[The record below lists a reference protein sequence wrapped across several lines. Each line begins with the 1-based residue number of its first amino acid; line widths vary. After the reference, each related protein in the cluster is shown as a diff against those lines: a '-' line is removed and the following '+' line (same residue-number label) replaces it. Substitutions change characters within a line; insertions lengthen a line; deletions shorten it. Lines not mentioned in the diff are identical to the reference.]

1 MLMIQAASDAQAS
14 PLSVANPFTDWIHQS
29 FSSDSHVDAGDISI
43 RMGAALAFGL
53 LIALIYRLTR
63 GPQAAKSPLV
73 ATLVLLTVLLAM
85 TTIVIG
91 DNLARAFSVVG
102 ALSIVRFRTIVS
114 DTRDTAFVIFSVGV
128 GLAVGAG
135 FLVVP
140 LIAMP
145 FAFVAA
151 YLFHHMLDAG
161 SVSTAHGTTC
171 LLTVR
176 IELGR
181 RVDDEIA
188 ALLSRHAV
196 RSALRG
202 IGTAKLGDAFEQ
214 KFDVSVA
221 DATQMRALSEG
232 LLAIDG
238 VKFVGLERASSNG
251 G

>member
-1 MLMIQAASDAQAS
+1 MLMVQAASDAQPS
-14 PLSVANPFTDWIHQS
+14 PSPGTNPFTDWIHQS
-29 FSSDSHVDAGDISI
+29 FSSDAHVDAGDITI
-43 RMGAALAFGL
+43 RMCAALAFGL

-196 RSALRG
+196 RSALKG

-214 KFDVSVA
+214 KLDVSVA
-221 DATQMRALSEG
+221 NEDQMRALSEG

-238 VKFVGLERASSNG
+238 VKFVGLERASSIG
-251 G
+251 T

>member
-1 MLMIQAASDAQAS
+1 MLMPTAQAGGTLTPVTAPNPFLDWMHATFQSDA
-14 PLSVANPFTDWIHQS
+14 
-29 FSSDSHVDAGDISI
+29 HVDAGDIAW
-43 RMGAALAFGL
+43 RMAAALGFGF
-53 LIALIYRLTR
+53 LIALIYRVTR

-85 TTIVIG
+85 TTVVIG

-135 FLVVP
+135 FLIVP

-151 YLFHHMLDAG
+151 FVFHHMLDAG
-161 SVSTAHGTTC
+161 SVAAAKGTSC
-171 LLTVR
+171 NLTVR
-176 IELGR
+176 IELGKK
-181 RVDDEIA
+181 VDEQISQ
-188 ALLSRHAV
+188 LLARHAV

-202 IGTAKLGDAFEQ
+202 IGTAKLGDAYEQ
-214 KFDVSVA
+214 KFELTIA
-221 DATQMRALSEG
+221 NEHAMRALADE

-238 VKFVGLERASSNG
+238 VKTVVLERAVQNG
-251 G
+251 N